1 MLERISKDLTLRTAT
16 PEDADQLAD
25 FHEEVFMDEPSG
37 TRAYWIAEWGR
48 DLLTKPHPTFSPSDC
63 LIVEDQRNNRIA
75 SSCLY
80 LTSQWQCE
88 GSAFHIG
95 QPEIVGTRKEY
106 RERGLIRK
114 QFDVMHRWADERQ
127 HDILVVNGIPHY
139 YRQFGYDMALGA
151 YSRRTALIEAFPK
164 WNAGDR
170 RNYVLRDATP
180 DDVQF
185 VTNLLNASNQRALY
199 SPVFDANSMRYMMFD
214 RNERSGV
221 AWRTAILC
229 KNTDDGPGE
238 TIGAL
243 MYALVVAIDEARI
256 IRIEIAK
263 PTYWR
268 LALDDLLR
276 EFEERARLAT
286 EGNPD
291 QERRIK
297 AVGSEMKPNHPAFIF
312 DNGVLGS
319 QPDNDYAW
327 YVRVPDLAKF
337 ITKISGTLNRRLENS
352 IHAGYNGELKINLGN
367 SRLTI
372 AFKDGTFSHATNS
385 GRAPRSDATA
395 AFPGLNFLQILFGRR
410 TVADIVR
417 TDADCEVMALA
428 DSDLLQTLFPMRH
441 SDVSLSLN

>member
-1 MLERISKDLTLRTAT
+1 MLERISEDLILRTAT

-37 TRAYWIAEWGR
+37 TRAFWIAEWGR

-63 LIVEDQRNNRIA
+63 LIVEDQRNNRFA

-88 GSAFHIG
+88 GSAFQIG

-106 RERGLIRK
+106 RERGLIRT

-151 YSRRTALIEAFPK
+151 YARRTALIESFPK
-164 WNAGDR
+164 WNAGDQH
-170 RNYVLRDATP
+170 NYVLRDATL
-180 DDVQF
+180 DDVEF
-185 VTNLLNASNQRALY
+185 VTNLMNASNQRALY
-199 SPVFDANSMRYMMFD
+199 SPVFDSDSMRYMMFD

-229 KNTDDGPGE
+229 KNTPEGPGE
-238 TIGAL
+238 AIGAM

-256 IRIEIAK
+256 IRIEMSK

-268 LALDDLLR
+268 LALEDLLR
-276 EFEERARLAT
+276 EFEVRARLAT

-291 QERRIK
+291 PERRIK
-297 AVGSEMKPNHPAFIF
+297 TVSTEMQPNHPAFIF
-312 DNGVLGS
+312 DNGVLGV

-337 ITKISGTLNRRLENS
+337 ITKISDTLNRRLENS
-352 IHAGYNGELKINLGN
+352 IHAGHDGELKINLGN

-372 AFKDGTFSHATNS
+372 AFKDGMFSHATNS
-385 GRAPRSDATA
+385 GRAPRRDATA
-395 AFPGLNFLQILFGRR
+395 AFPGQNFLQILFGRR

-417 TDADCEVMALA
+417 TDADCEVMAQA
-428 DSDLLQTLFPMRH
+428 DSDLLQTLFPKRH
-441 SDVSLSLN
+441 SDISLSLN